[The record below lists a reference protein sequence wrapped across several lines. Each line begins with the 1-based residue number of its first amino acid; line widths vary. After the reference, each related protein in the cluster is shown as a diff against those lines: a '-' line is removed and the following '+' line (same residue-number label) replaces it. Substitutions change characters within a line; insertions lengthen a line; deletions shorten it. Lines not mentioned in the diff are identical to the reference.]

1 LVTLSV
7 FWAAAGFATDLGT
20 GRAQA
25 LEASQ
30 FDTTPDVILYST
42 SRIRIDAR
50 GVTETDLGPADAPYR
65 YRYSGLKL
73 LAEANGELLLIPFSW
88 STSNAV
94 TLLLP
99 KDNSIRLVFAPNF

>member
-42 SRIRIDAR
+42 SRIKIDAR
-50 GVTETDLGPADAPYR
+50 GVAETNLGPAYAPYR
-65 YRYSGLKL
+65 YRYSGPGLTSL
-73 LAEANGELLLIPFSW
+73 TWPNGRP
-88 STSNAV
+88 
-94 TLLLP
+94 
-99 KDNSIRLVFAPNF
+99 